1 MLKRENKKLKI
12 FIVGDFHSKIHEQA
26 LYEAFLKLGYE
37 TDKFSWHDYFG
48 GFLFR
53 NPETEKHPLKLI
65 YYKTQ
70 NKFIF
75 GPVVWKINK
84 DLIACIKM
92 EKPDLVFIYSG
103 NLIFTETI
111 KQIKKSG
118 ATIFGYNNDDPFSK
132 KHPFYMWRHFLKAIL
147 YYDHIFAYRQKNLSD
162 YKKIGYNRVS
172 LLRAYYIKE
181 RNFFIANLPAN
192 KYVCDVI
199 FAGHWENDGR
209 DEYIKAI
216 IEAGINF
223 KLYGPEWRRSKY
235 YNFFRNK
242 LGYEINSLKDDYN
255 LSLNSAKIALVFL
268 SKLNNDT
275 YTRRCFEIT
284 AAKTFML
291 SEYTDD
297 LNSIFKQGEEA
308 EYFGTKEEM
317 LQKIKYYLEHNEE
330 RERIASGGYQRLLK
344 DRHEVLD
351 RVKEILKV
359 YQSYILR

>member
-1 MLKRENKKLKI
+1 MKI
-12 FIVGDFHSKIHEQA
+12 FIVGDFLSPIHESA
-26 LYEAFLKLGYE
+26 LLNAFLKLGHNIF
-37 TDKFSWHDYFG
+37 KFSIGDYFQNG
-48 GFLFR
+48 GFYYRFQSKFLIGPTIIKI
-53 NPETEKHPLKLI
+53 NEDLIKETEKI
-65 YYKTQ
+65 
-70 NKFIF
+70 
-75 GPVVWKINK
+75 
-84 DLIACIKM
+84 
-92 EKPDLVFIYSG
+92 KPDL
-103 NLIFTETI
+103 IFVYRGSAIFAETV
-111 KQIKKSG
+111 KAIKKTE
-118 ATIFGYNNDDPFSK
+118 AVVFGYNNDNPFSK
-132 KHPFYMWRHFLKAIL
+132 KYSFYLWRHFLKSVP
-147 YYDHIFAYRQKNLSD
+147 YYDHIFAYRQRNLND
-162 YKKIGYNRVS
+162 YKKIGYDRVS
-172 LLRAYYIKE
+172 LLRAFYIKE